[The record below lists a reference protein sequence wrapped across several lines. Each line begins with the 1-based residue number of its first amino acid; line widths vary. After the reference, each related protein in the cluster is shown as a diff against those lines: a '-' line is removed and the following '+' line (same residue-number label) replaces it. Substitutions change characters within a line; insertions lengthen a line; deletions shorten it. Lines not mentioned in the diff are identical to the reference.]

1 MSINVTHMS
10 PLLDG
15 EDVEVVY
22 TAIWIPLSEIKVLL
36 SHYDSNSGTSPSVG
50 DCRPIVRAILDK
62 AILTGI
68 TPS

>member
-1 MSINVTHMS
+1 MSINVSHMT

-36 SHYDSNSGTSPSVG
+36 SHYDPQSGTSPSVS
-50 DCRPIVRAILDK
+50 DCRPIVRAVLDK
-62 AILTGI
+62 ALSIGI
-68 TPS
+68 VAS